1 MCSRKGLSAIRIKW
15 ISNWINRV
23 SVRIQNS
30 SLYKNTVKVMNDV
43 LMAADSG
50 IIYEHLI
57 PMKCIGLHEHAICI
71 KGTVLEWFEAYR
83 IIPIRSCK

>member
-1 MCSRKGLSAIRIKW
+1 
-15 ISNWINRV
+15 
-23 SVRIQNS
+23 
-30 SLYKNTVKVMNDV
+30 MNDV

-57 PMKCIGLHEHAICI
+57 PMTCIGLHEHAICI